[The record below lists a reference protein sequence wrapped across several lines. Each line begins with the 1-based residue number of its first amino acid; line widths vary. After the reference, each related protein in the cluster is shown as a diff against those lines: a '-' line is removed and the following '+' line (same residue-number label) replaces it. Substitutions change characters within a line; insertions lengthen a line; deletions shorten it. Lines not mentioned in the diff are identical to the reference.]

1 MFCSGLKPTCLLWLL
16 ILVFSV
22 PEWTREEERENG
34 LKVRSPAISLMGFN
48 LESMREAQVW
58 IQKILTLQDQHIIE
72 NNHILYLGKKEHD
85 ILLQLQRTSSVSISE
100 IISPEKAMLEIKG
113 AQGDLVQVVLNI
125 EHMLCKVQEEL
136 AREKE
141 QALWSLSGE

>member
-1 MFCSGLKPTCLLWLL
+1 
-16 ILVFSV
+16 
-22 PEWTREEERENG
+22 
-34 LKVRSPAISLMGFN
+34 MGFN